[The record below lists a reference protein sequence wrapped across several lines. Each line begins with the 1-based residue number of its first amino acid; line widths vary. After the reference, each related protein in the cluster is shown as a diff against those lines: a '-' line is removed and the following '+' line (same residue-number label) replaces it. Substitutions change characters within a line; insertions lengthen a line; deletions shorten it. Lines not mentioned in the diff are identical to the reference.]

1 VAGAVSAGSLP
12 RRWKV
17 KLQDIKKIA
26 VIGSGIMGPGIAL
39 DFAKAGYSVVLI
51 ARRQA
56 SIDSAQR
63 VVHANLLTLVKNDV
77 FKPEDVEKIE
87 KNISYSLSI
96 PESVPS
102 ADFIVE
108 CINEKK
114 EMKAE
119 LFKQLDDFCKK
130 DAILGSNTSYLNIFE
145 VVPDSRIAN
154 AVVTHWFA
162 PAHILPLV
170 EVVREPR
177 TSDETEKT
185 VLDLLKG
192 IGKTPVLMKKY
203 VPGHAINRLLRIIG
217 REVFNLLD
225 NGYITADQLDL
236 AVKASIAPR
245 MCLLGVVQRYDFTGL
260 DLSAGNLRLANYPE
274 PPLDNAPKSLCSL
287 VEKGDLGV
295 KSGKGFFDYTDKPL
309 EQTLAER
316 DDNLIRILKA
326 TEFALKNPPKPA

>member
-1 VAGAVSAGSLP
+1 LA
-12 RRWKV
+12 
-17 KLQDIKKIA
+17 LQNIKKIA
-26 VIGSGIMGPGIAL
+26 VIGSGLMGPGIAL
-39 DFAKAGYSVVLI
+39 DFAKAGYPVTLI

-56 SIDSAQR
+56 SLDSALK

-77 FKPEDVEKIE
+77 VKAAEVETIE
-87 KNISYSLSI
+87 KRITYSLSI
-96 PESVPS
+96 PESVPD

-114 EMKAE
+114 DLKTE
-119 LFKQLDDFCKK
+119 LLKQLDELCKPG
-130 DAILGSNTSYLNIFE
+130 AIFGSNTSYLNIFE
-145 VVPDSRIAN
+145 LTPESRA
-154 AVVTHWFA
+154 ATTVVTHWFA

-185 VLDLLKG
+185 VLDLLSG
-192 IGKTPVLMKKY
+192 IGKTPVLMQKY

-245 MCLLGVVQRYDFTGL
+245 MCTLGVVQRYDFTGL

-274 PPLDNAPKSLCSL
+274 PPLDNAPKSLVSL

-309 EQTLAER
+309 EETLAKR
-316 DDNLIRILKA
+316 DDDLIRVLKA
-326 TEFALKNPPKPA
+326 TEFALKDPPKLA